1 MTRHRYFDRLWNK
14 TRWKNKM
21 VTNKPR
27 VLIVDDEPVICEL
40 LTEDLEELGYLCKTA
55 PDGDNA
61 LRELADNKFDVILL
75 DIRLPG
81 ISGIELLKMIK
92 LKYNS
97 AVIMITAIDDV
108 NTAVISMKLGALD
121 YIVKPFSLDVLRAS
135 INSALEKIDKS
146 KLSSSKVLDL
156 SSTEKALQ
164 EMDAIAN
171 GIEVKLD
178 FTDKRSSIV
187 LQKTMQVARELDIS
201 EETIKEWE
209 EKRAEKDRKN
219 LQVLK
224 KFNKNVSAQIIM
236 GVTEEYQINGNSN
249 RSDN

>member
-1 MTRHRYFDRLWNK
+1 
-14 TRWKNKM
+14 M